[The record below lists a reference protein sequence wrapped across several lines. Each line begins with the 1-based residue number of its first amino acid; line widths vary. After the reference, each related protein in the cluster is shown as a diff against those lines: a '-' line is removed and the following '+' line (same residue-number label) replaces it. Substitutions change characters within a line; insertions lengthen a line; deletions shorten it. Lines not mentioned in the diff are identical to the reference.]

1 MNNTSII
8 QIVYNYIIRKGFVS
22 FYFQSRPGS
31 HENRRAIRKTWLKS
45 EVWAK
50 LKILIRPIFII
61 GKEDFLWIQP
71 EELIYDDILEID
83 VPESH
88 YNLPM
93 KDIAWVRT
101 KHISRSFNSFGGWLT
116 FYALHNWRF
125 LKFDV

>member
-1 MNNTSII
+1 M
-8 QIVYNYIIRKGFVS
+8 RKSYVVIFH
-22 FYFQSRPGS
+22 FQSRPGS
-31 HENRRAIRKTWLKS
+31 HENRQAIRKTWLKP

-61 GKEDFLWIQP
+61 GKEDFSWIQP

-93 KDIAWVRT
+93 KDIAGVRP
-101 KHISRSFNSFGGWLT
+101 
-116 FYALHNWRF
+116 
-125 LKFDV
+125 